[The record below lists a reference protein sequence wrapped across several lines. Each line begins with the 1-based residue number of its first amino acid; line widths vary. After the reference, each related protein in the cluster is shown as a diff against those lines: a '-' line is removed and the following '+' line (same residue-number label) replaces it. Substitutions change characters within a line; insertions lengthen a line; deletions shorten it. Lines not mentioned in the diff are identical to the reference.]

1 MAPDDIRPDEPPAGP
16 ERPTES
22 TPKPAPPPPPPPPP
36 ETPPEPVAHESVS
49 GPTDEPTE
57 PEPSAAAAP
66 ANPVRK
72 IILIALGSLLLLYV
86 YHVVSDR
93 ITPYTSQATVDTLLV
108 QIAPEVTGRVMQVGV
123 IDNGPVKKGQVL
135 FRVDPQPFE
144 IALRKAEADL
154 AVAVQ
159 GAGVSA
165 VEIGVAQASLQKQR
179 VDLAASRQL
188 GKIVIDLVNQRA
200 LAETLAIRARAD
212 ISKTQADVRRA
223 EAELERARQN
233 LGAAG
238 YDNPKVQQ
246 SLAAI
251 QQARLNLAN
260 STVTA
265 PADGVVTNLRLS
277 AGQYV
282 NQGQPLLSFIQSGP
296 RWISAAMREN
306 QLGNLKR
313 GDKVLVA
320 LDDNPGKLFPG
331 RVDSIG
337 WGITQGGSEAPTGQ
351 LPDVQPAQGWLREPQ
366 RFPVRIMLTPIDDG
380 ERPLASGRSGAQAN
394 VIVFT
399 KDGSIL
405 NPIGRLW
412 IRIITTLSYLQ

>member
-1 MAPDDIRPDEPPAGP
+1 MTAPDDLRQE
-16 ERPTES
+16 
-22 TPKPAPPPPPPPPP
+22 
-36 ETPPEPVAHESVS
+36 
-49 GPTDEPTE
+49 EPTTGVIAE
-57 PEPSAAAAP
+57 PAETEGTEIGEAPAAAS
-66 ANPVRK
+66 ANPARK
-72 IILIALGSLLLLYV
+72 IILIALALLLLLYV
-86 YHVVSDR
+86 YHVLSDR
-93 ITPYTSQATVDTLLV
+93 VTPYTSQATVDTLLV
-108 QIAPEVTGRVMQVGV
+108 QIAPEVTGQVTEVGV
-123 IDNGPVKKGQVL
+123 TDNGPVKRGQVL

-159 GAGVSA
+159 GAGVSE
-165 VEIGVAQASLQKQR
+165 VDIDVARASLQKQR

-188 GKIVIDLVNQRA
+188 GKIVIGLVNQRA
-200 LAETLAIRARAD
+200 LAETNAIRARED
-212 ISKTQADVRRA
+212 ISKTQADVRKA

-238 YDNPKVQQ
+238 YDNPKVKQA
-246 SLAAI
+246 LAAI
-251 QQARLNLAN
+251 QQARLDLSNT
-260 STVTA
+260 TVTA

-282 NQGQPLLSFIQSGP
+282 NQAQPLLSFIQSGP

-337 WGITQGGSEAPTGQ
+337 WGVTEGDEAPTGQ
-351 LPDVQPAQGWLREPQ
+351 LPDLQAAQGWLREPR
-366 RFPVRIMLTPIDDG
+366 RFPVRIMLTPTDDDK
-380 ERPLASGRSGAQAN
+380 RPLASGRSGAQAN
-394 VIVFT
+394 VMVFT
-399 KDGSIL
+399 DDGSIL

-412 IRIITTLSYLQ
+412 MRVIATLSYLQ

>member
-1 MAPDDIRPDEPPAGP
+1 MIPPDDKHPDRPPA
-16 ERPTES
+16 EA
-22 TPKPAPPPPPPPPP
+22 PKPSP
-36 ETPPEPVAHESVS
+36 PPEPVVPESIA
-49 GPTDEPTE
+49 EPVDPELAEIQE
-57 PEPSAAAAP
+57 PPAAP
-66 ANPVRK
+66 ANPARK
-72 IILIALGSLLLLYV
+72 IILITLGLLLLMYV

-93 ITPYTSQATVDTLLV
+93 ITPYTSQAAVDTLLV
-108 QIAPEVTGRVMQVGV
+108 QIAPEVTGQVTQVGV
-123 IDNGPVKKGQVL
+123 TDNGRVKKGQVM

-200 LAETLAIRARAD
+200 LAETNAIRARAD

-246 SLAAI
+246 ALAAI
-251 QQARLNLAN
+251 QQARLNLSN
-260 STVTA
+260 TTITA
-265 PADGVVTNLRLS
+265 PANGVVTNLRLS

-282 NQGQPLLSFIQSGP
+282 NQGQPLLSFIEYGP
-296 RWISAAMREN
+296 RWISADMREN
-306 QLGNLKR
+306 QLGNVVP
-313 GDKVLVA
+313 GNKVLVA

-331 RVDSIG
+331 RVESIG
-337 WGITQGGSEAPTGQ
+337 WGITRGDETPTGQ
-351 LPDVQPAQGWLREPQ
+351 LPAVEPAAGWLREPQ
-366 RFPVRIMLTPIDDG
+366 RFPVHIKLMPLDDG
-380 ERPLASGRSGAQAN
+380 KAALATGRSGAQAN
-394 VIVFT
+394 VMVFT
-399 KDGSIL
+399 DDGSIL

-412 IRIITTLSYLQ
+412 MRLVSLLSYLR

>member
-1 MAPDDIRPDEPPAGP
+1 MTAPDDMRQ
-16 ERPTES
+16 
-22 TPKPAPPPPPPPPP
+22 
-36 ETPPEPVAHESVS
+36 
-49 GPTDEPTE
+49 DEPTPTAKPADSGVTE
-57 PEPSAAAAP
+57 IREAPAAP
-66 ANPVRK
+66 ANPVRR
-72 IILIALGSLLLLYV
+72 IILIALGLLLLVYV

-93 ITPYTSQATVDTLLV
+93 VTPYTSQATVDTLLV
-108 QIAPEVTGRVMQVGV
+108 QIAPEVTGQVTEVGV
-123 IDNGPVKKGQVL
+123 TDNGPVKKGQVL

-165 VEIGVAQASLQKQR
+165 VDVDVARASLQKQR

-200 LAETLAIRARAD
+200 LAETNAIRARED
-212 ISKTQADVRRA
+212 ISKTQADVRKA

-246 SLAAI
+246 ALAAI
-251 QQARLNLAN
+251 QQARLNLSN
-260 STVTA
+260 TTVTA

-282 NQGQPLLSFIQSGP
+282 NQAQPLLSFIQSGP

-313 GDKVLVA
+313 GDKALVA
-320 LDDNPGKLFPG
+320 LDDNPGKLFHG

-337 WGITQGGSEAPTGQ
+337 WGVTEGDEAPTGQ
-351 LPDVQPAQGWLREPQ
+351 LPDVQAAKGWLREPQ
-366 RFPVRIMLTPIDDG
+366 RFPVRIVLTPTDDG
-380 ERPLASGRSGAQAN
+380 KRPLASGRSGAQAN
-394 VIVFT
+394 VMVFT
-399 KDGSIL
+399 DDGSIL
-405 NPIGRLW
+405 NPLGRLW
-412 IRIITTLSYLQ
+412 MRVIATLSYLQ

>member
-1 MAPDDIRPDEPPAGP
+1 MTASQDIRPDEPPA
-16 ERPTES
+16 TE
-22 TPKPAPPPPPPPPP
+22 
-36 ETPPEPVAHESVS
+36 
-49 GPTDEPTE
+49 
-57 PEPSAAAAP
+57 SAAAAAPDAGPAKASPP

-72 IILIALGSLLLLYV
+72 IILISLAVLLLMYV
-86 YHVVSDR
+86 YYVAADR
-93 ITPYTSQATVDTLLV
+93 ITPYSSQATIDTLLV
-108 QIAPEVTGRVMQVGV
+108 QIAPEVTGQVTEVGV
-123 IDNGPVKKGQVL
+123 TDNGPVKKGQVL
-135 FRVDPQPFE
+135 FRVDPEPFE

-154 AVAVQ
+154 AVALQ
-159 GAGVSA
+159 GAEVSA
-165 VEIGVAQASLQKQR
+165 VDIEVAQASLQKQR

-200 LAETLAIRARAD
+200 LAETNAIRARED
-212 ISKTQADVRRA
+212 ISKTQADVVRA

-246 SLAAI
+246 AVAAI
-251 QQARLNLAN
+251 QQARLNLTN
-260 STVTA
+260 TKVIA

-282 NQGQPLLSFIQSGP
+282 NQGQPLLSFIEHGP

-306 QLGNLKR
+306 QLGNLAP

-337 WGITQGGSEAPTGQ
+337 WGVTEGDEAPTGQ
-351 LPDVQPAQGWLREPQ
+351 LPDVQAANGWLREPQ
-366 RFPVRIMLTPIDDG
+366 RFLVRIVLTPTDDG
-380 ERPLASGRSGAQAN
+380 KAALAFGRSGAQAN
-394 VIVFT
+394 VMVFT
-399 KDGSIL
+399 DDGSIL
-405 NPIGRLW
+405 NPVGRLW
-412 IRIITTLSYLQ
+412 MRVIALLSYLR

>member
-1 MAPDDIRPDEPPAGP
+1 MTAPDDLRPDEPAVGAQSG
-16 ERPTES
+16 S
-22 TPKPAPPPPPPPPP
+22 TAKPAPPPDPVEPPVAEPA
-36 ETPPEPVAHESVS
+36 PEPA
-49 GPTDEPTE
+49 PA
-57 PEPSAAAAP
+57 AAAAP

-72 IILIALGSLLLLYV
+72 VILTALGLLLLLYV

-108 QIAPEVTGRVMQVGV
+108 QIAPEVTGQVIEVGV
-123 IDNGPVKKGQVL
+123 TDNGPVKKGQVL
-135 FRVDPQPFE
+135 FRIDPQPFE

-159 GAGVSA
+159 GAGVSE
-165 VEIGVAQASLQKQR
+165 VDIGVAQAALQKQR

-200 LAETLAIRARAD
+200 LAETNAIRARAD

-238 YDNPKVQQ
+238 YANPKVQQ

-251 QQARLNLAN
+251 QQARLNLSNA
-260 STVTA
+260 TVTA

-282 NQGQPLLSFIQSGP
+282 NTAQPLLSFIQSGP

-337 WGITQGGSEAPTGQ
+337 WGVTEGDEAPTGQ
-351 LPDVQPAQGWLREPQ
+351 LPDVQAAQGWLREPQ
-366 RFPVRIMLTPIDDG
+366 RFPVRIMLTPTDDDKQ
-380 ERPLASGRSGAQAN
+380 PLASGRSGAQAN
-394 VIVFT
+394 VMVFT
-399 KDGSIL
+399 DDSSIL
-405 NPIGRLW
+405 NPLGRLW
-412 IRIITTLSYLQ
+412 MRIIATLSYLQ

>member
-1 MAPDDIRPDEPPAGP
+1 MTTSEGMRPDEPPV
-16 ERPTES
+16 TE
-22 TPKPAPPPPPPPPP
+22 
-36 ETPPEPVAHESVS
+36 
-49 GPTDEPTE
+49 
-57 PEPSAAAAP
+57 SAAAAASDAGPAKAAPP

-72 IILIALGSLLLLYV
+72 IILVALAVLLLMYV
-86 YHVVSDR
+86 YYVAADR
-93 ITPYTSQATVDTLLV
+93 ITPYTSQATIDTLLV
-108 QIAPEVTGRVMQVGV
+108 QIAPEVTGQVIEVGV
-123 IDNGPVKKGQVL
+123 TDNGPVKKGQVL
-135 FRVDPQPFE
+135 FRMDPEPFE
-144 IALRKAEADL
+144 IALRKADADL
-154 AVAVQ
+154 AVALQ
-159 GAGVSA
+159 GANVSA
-165 VEIGVAQASLQKQR
+165 VDIEVAQASLQKQR

-200 LAETLAIRARAD
+200 LAETNAIRARED
-212 ISKTQADVRRA
+212 ISKTQADVVRA

-246 SLAAI
+246 AVAAL
-251 QQARLNLAN
+251 QQARLNLTN
-260 STVTA
+260 TKVIA

-282 NQGQPLLSFIQSGP
+282 NQGQPLLSFIEHGP

-306 QLGNLKR
+306 QLGNLAP

-337 WGITQGGSEAPTGQ
+337 WGVTEGDEAPTGQ
-351 LPDVQPAQGWLREPQ
+351 LPDVQAANGWLREPQ
-366 RFPVRIMLTPIDDG
+366 RFLVRIVLTPTDDG
-380 ERPLASGRSGAQAN
+380 KATLAFGRSGAQAN
-394 VIVFT
+394 VMVFT
-399 KDGSIL
+399 DDGSIL

-412 IRIITTLSYLQ
+412 MRAIAMLSYLR

>member
-1 MAPDDIRPDEPPAGP
+1 MMASDDMRPEG
-16 ERPTES
+16 T
-22 TPKPAPPPPPPPPP
+22 
-36 ETPPEPVAHESVS
+36 HEVSVS
-49 GPTDEPTE
+49 EPGPA
-57 PEPSAAAAP
+57 AAAAP
-66 ANPVRK
+66 ANPARK
-72 IILIALGSLLLLYV
+72 IILIALALLLLMYV

-93 ITPYTSQATVDTLLV
+93 VTPYTSQATIDTLLV
-108 QIAPEVTGRVMQVGV
+108 QIAPEVTGQVIEVGV
-123 IDNGPVKKGQVL
+123 TDNGPVKKGQVL
-135 FRVDPQPFE
+135 FRVDPEPFE

-159 GAGVSA
+159 GAEVSA
-165 VEIGVAQASLQKQR
+165 VDIGVAQASLQKQR

-200 LAETLAIRARAD
+200 LAETNAIRARED
-212 ISKTQADVRRA
+212 ISKTQADVHRA

-238 YDNPKVQQ
+238 YDNPKVKQA
-246 SLAAI
+246 LAAI
-251 QQARLNLAN
+251 QQARLNLSNTA
-260 STVTA
+260 VVA

-282 NQGQPLLSFIQSGP
+282 NQGQPLLSFIEKGP

-306 QLGNLKR
+306 QLGTLER
-313 GDKVLVA
+313 GQKVLVA

-337 WGITQGGSEAPTGQ
+337 WGVTEGDEAPTGQ
-351 LPDVQPAQGWLREPQ
+351 LPDIQAPKGWLREPQ
-366 RFPVRIMLTPIDDG
+366 RFPVRIVLTPTEDG
-380 ERPLASGRSGAQAN
+380 QPPLATGRSGAQAN
-394 VIVFT
+394 VMVFT
-399 KDGSIL
+399 DDSSIL

-412 IRIITTLSYLQ
+412 MRIVATLSYLQ

>member
-1 MAPDDIRPDEPPAGP
+1 MTTAEQVEPDVVVEPPA
-16 ERPTES
+16 T
-22 TPKPAPPPPPPPPP
+22 
-36 ETPPEPVAHESVS
+36 
-49 GPTDEPTE
+49 
-57 PEPSAAAAP
+57 AP

-72 IILIALGSLLLLYV
+72 IILIALGLLLLLYV

-108 QIAPEVTGRVMQVGV
+108 QIAPEVTGQVTEVGV
-123 IDNGPVKKGQVL
+123 TDNGPVKKGQVL

-165 VEIGVAQASLQKQR
+165 VEIGVAQAALQKQR

-200 LAETLAIRARAD
+200 LAETNAIRARAD

-238 YDNPKVQQ
+238 YGNPKVQQ
-246 SLAAI
+246 ALAAI

-260 STVTA
+260 STVIA

-277 AGQYV
+277 AGQFV

-331 RVDSIG
+331 RVESIG
-337 WGITQGGSEAPTGQ
+337 WGIAQGGEAPTGT
-351 LPDVQPAQGWLREPQ
+351 LPDVQAAKGWLREPQ
-366 RFPVRIMLTPIDDG
+366 RFPVRIVLTPTDDG
-380 ERPLASGRSGAQAN
+380 KRPLAAGRSGAQAN
-394 VIVFT
+394 VMVFT
-399 KDGSIL
+399 DDGSIL
-405 NPIGRLW
+405 NPLGRLW
-412 IRIITTLSYLQ
+412 MRIIATLSYLQ

>member
-1 MAPDDIRPDEPPAGP
+1 MTASHDMPQEEPTTGVIAEPADS
-16 ERPTES
+16 EVT
-22 TPKPAPPPPPPPPP
+22 KIP
-36 ETPPEPVAHESVS
+36 ETPAE
-49 GPTDEPTE
+49 
-57 PEPSAAAAP
+57 P

-72 IILIALGSLLLLYV
+72 IILIALVLLVLLYV

-93 ITPYTSQATVDTLLV
+93 VTPYTSQATVDTLLV
-108 QIAPEVTGRVMQVGV
+108 QIAPEVTGQVTEVGV
-123 IDNGPVKKGQVL
+123 TDNGPVKKGQVL
-135 FRVDPQPFE
+135 FRVDPEPFE

-165 VEIGVAQASLQKQR
+165 VDIDVARASLQKQR

-200 LAETLAIRARAD
+200 LAETNAIRARED
-212 ISKTQADVRRA
+212 ISKTQADVRKA

-238 YDNPKVQQ
+238 FDNPKVQQ
-246 SLAAI
+246 ALAAI
-251 QQARLNLAN
+251 QQARLNLSN
-260 STVTA
+260 TTVSA

-282 NQGQPLLSFIQSGP
+282 NQAQPLLSFIQSGP

-337 WGITQGGSEAPTGQ
+337 WGVTEGDEAPTGQ
-351 LPDVQPAQGWLREPQ
+351 LPDVQAAKGWLREPQ
-366 RFPVRIMLTPIDDG
+366 RFPVRIVLMPTDDG
-380 ERPLASGRSGAQAN
+380 KRPLALGRSGAQAN
-394 VIVFT
+394 VMVFT
-399 KDGSIL
+399 DDGSIL
-405 NPIGRLW
+405 NPLGRLW
-412 IRIITTLSYLQ
+412 MRVIATLSYLQ

>member
-1 MAPDDIRPDEPPAGP
+1 MTAPDDMRQEEPAPGVIAEPAG
-16 ERPTES
+16 TEV
-22 TPKPAPPPPPPPPP
+22 TEIREAP
-36 ETPPEPVAHESVS
+36 
-49 GPTDEPTE
+49 
-57 PEPSAAAAP
+57 AAP
-66 ANPVRK
+66 ANPVRR
-72 IILIALGSLLLLYV
+72 IILIALGLLLLLYV

-93 ITPYTSQATVDTLLV
+93 VTPYTSQATVDTLLV
-108 QIAPEVTGRVMQVGV
+108 QIAPEVTGQVTEVGV
-123 IDNGPVKKGQVL
+123 TDNGPVKKGQVL

-154 AVAVQ
+154 AVAIQ

-165 VEIGVAQASLQKQR
+165 VEIGVAQAALQKQR

-200 LAETLAIRARAD
+200 LAETNAIRARAD

-238 YDNPKVQQ
+238 YGNPKVQQ
-246 SLAAI
+246 ALAAI

-260 STVTA
+260 STVIA

-306 QLGNLKR
+306 QLGNLKP

-331 RVDSIG
+331 RVDSVG
-337 WGITQGGSEAPTGQ
+337 WGVTEGDEAPTGQ
-351 LPDVQPAQGWLREPQ
+351 LPDVQAAQGWLREPQ
-366 RFPVRIMLTPIDDG
+366 RFPVRIVLTPTDDG
-380 ERPLASGRSGAQAN
+380 KRPLASGRSGAQAN
-394 VIVFT
+394 VMVFT
-399 KDGSIL
+399 DDGSIL
-405 NPIGRLW
+405 NPLGRLW
-412 IRIITTLSYLQ
+412 MRIIATLSYLQ

>member
-1 MAPDDIRPDEPPAGP
+1 MTASEDMRPDGPQVTGTAAASTPEAGP
-16 ERPTES
+16 AE
-22 TPKPAPPPPPPPPP
+22 A
-36 ETPPEPVAHESVS
+36 VA
-49 GPTDEPTE
+49 T
-57 PEPSAAAAP
+57 
-66 ANPVRK
+66 ANPARK
-72 IILIALGSLLLLYV
+72 IIMIALAVLLLLYV
-86 YHVVSDR
+86 YYVAADR
-93 ITPYTSQATVDTLLV
+93 ITPYTSQATIDTLLV
-108 QIAPEVTGRVMQVGV
+108 QIAPEVTGQVTQVGV
-123 IDNGPVKKGQVL
+123 TDNGPVKKGQVL
-135 FRVDPQPFE
+135 FRVDSEPFE

-154 AVAVQ
+154 SVALQ
-159 GAGVSA
+159 GAEVSA
-165 VEIGVAQASLQKQR
+165 VDIEVAQASLQKQR

-188 GKIVIDLVNQRA
+188 GKIVIGLVNQRA
-200 LAETLAIRARAD
+200 LAETNAIRARED
-212 ISKTQADVRRA
+212 ISKTQADVVKA

-246 SLAAI
+246 AVAAI

-260 STVTA
+260 TKVIA

-282 NQGQPLLSFIQSGP
+282 NQGQPLLSFIEHGP

-306 QLGNLKR
+306 QLGNLAP

-337 WGITQGGSEAPTGQ
+337 WGVTEGDEAPSGQ
-351 LPDVQPAQGWLREPQ
+351 LPDVQAANGWLREPQ
-366 RFPVRIMLTPIDDG
+366 RFLVRIVLTPTDDG
-380 ERPLASGRSGAQAN
+380 KAALAFGRSGAQAN
-394 VIVFT
+394 VMVFT
-399 KDGSIL
+399 EDGSIL

-412 IRIITTLSYLQ
+412 MRVIALLSYLR